1 VNAVTTKYIP
11 SDVQTKMINTYDK
24 SDEKYWKQGLNALKT
39 LKPSIYQHVY
49 PNGNQA
55 VLDLLGKESITMCP
69 AWVDQTLTA
78 QQQGQLPASIKLTT
92 ISDPPFPGGGA
103 YLGIPKNDNR
113 LAAADKL
120 INYVLTVNA
129 QAKISQA
136 MSGFPAI
143 DIKRL
148 PAKYQQKFAG
158 VSNPTF
164 RPGFQTNLSN
174 DLNAQWSSTVA
185 GG

>member
-1 VNAVTTKYIP
+1 
-11 SDVQTKMINTYDK
+11 
-24 SDEKYWKQGLNALKT
+24 
-39 LKPSIYQHVY
+39 
-49 PNGNQA
+49 
-55 VLDLLGKESITMCP
+55 
-69 AWVDQTLTA
+69 
-78 QQQGQLPASIKLTT
+78 
-92 ISDPPFPGGGA
+92 
-103 YLGIPKNDNR
+103 
-113 LAAADKL
+113 
-120 INYVLTVNA
+120 VLTVNA